1 MPNSP
6 VKRARKQGV
15 SRADGSI
22 MAFPYIPRVA
32 DLPPALTGLDPLRL
46 SMKLQVIC
54 IVFQICAKAMFD
66 GSLAREAAG
75 ERERPRRLARLMQ
88 KLPPEHRPPQKP

>member
-1 MPNSP
+1 
-6 VKRARKQGV
+6 VTFL
-15 SRADGSI
+15 GSETI
-22 MAFPYIPRVA
+22 EHLIGLNRWNEI
-32 DLPPALTGLDPLRL
+32 LSWTLTGLDPLRL
-46 SMKLQVIC
+46 SMKVQVIC